1 MDWFDR
7 ATQERDELLDKVTKL
22 KDFIGSDFYNN
33 LNKFD
38 QEDLNIQLHAMEIY
52 LMSLERRIE
61 REYNRRN
68 AVKTLG

>member
-22 KDFIGSDFYNN
+22 KDFIGSDEYNN

-61 REYNRRN
+61 REHNRRN

>member
-1 MDWFDR
+1 MDLFDR
-7 ATQERDELLDKVTKL
+7 ATQERDELLNKVTKL
-22 KDFIGSDFYNN
+22 KDFIGSDEYNN

-52 LMSLERRIE
+52 LVSLERRIE

>member
-7 ATQERDELLDKVTKL
+7 ATQERDELLNKVAKL

-68 AVKTLG
+68 PVKTLG

>member
-7 ATQERDELLDKVTKL
+7 ATQERDELLNKVAKL
-22 KDFIGSDFYNN
+22 EDFIGSDFYNN
-33 LNKFD
+33 LNKSD
-38 QEDLNIQLHAMEIY
+38 QDDLNIQLHAMEIY

>member
-1 MDWFDR
+1 MDLFDR
-7 ATQERDELLDKVTKL
+7 AIEERDGLLDKITKL
-22 KDFIGSDFYNN
+22 KDFIGSDEYNN

-68 AVKTLG
+68 AVKTLV